1 MIELTV
7 GLTGFGGAAVFD
19 FTDEGVDDTDDDPL
33 VLSSAPGPILASSVG
48 DGYVYTSNGNATISV
63 ITENPYVEISATSL
77 GDSSLTT
84 DGTFTLTFQSDEA
97 GSYRVLVGGD
107 ETQSGTEVASGP
119 IDTADIDVTTAAVAY
134 DGSLFAEGANR
145 VFVFVTDTAGSV
157 GRDAVNIN
165 VDAPPTSVEI
175 VETGFGDEK
184 IFVTFTRLTV
194 SDIDHY
200 NIYVDFD
207 SADVVI
213 KTEVAGTLFQAD
225 SGDTLEAKVTGLI
238 NGVTYYIGIE
248 GVDAAGNVGPRTTNF
263 ADGTPAFA
271 KPEETLSLTAAV
283 GEAGGCEL
291 VHPPAAEK
299 TPQWWSLEFKGGVW
313 IPVNRTTRDFLGSFS
328 PTGMVEFGFLYHSKF
343 GAELGV
349 GYVGA
354 GGFAVGTNSGAVSRD
369 RFDFTMI
376 PIQNSFAFRADFK
389 EDQLLVPYVKAGPDY
404 VIYRENKQGEVTTG
418 VKIGLHGALGLQILL
433 DRIEDLSS
441 FMEDSMK
448 VNDVYFVI
456 EGRYGWINNFGG
468 RGLSLSNLTASGG
481 LLFEF

>member
-1 MIELTV
+1 M
-7 GLTGFGGAAVFD
+7 
-19 FTDEGVDDTDDDPL
+19 
-33 VLSSAPGPILASSVG
+33 
-48 DGYVYTSNGNATISV
+48 
-63 ITENPYVEISATSL
+63 
-77 GDSSLTT
+77 
-84 DGTFTLTFQSDEA
+84 
-97 GSYRVLVGGD
+97 
-107 ETQSGTEVASGP
+107 
-119 IDTADIDVTTAAVAY
+119 
-134 DGSLFAEGANR
+134 
-145 VFVFVTDTAGSV
+145 TDTAGSV

-283 GEAGGCEL
+283 EEAGGCEL

-299 TPQWWSLEFKGGVW
+299 TPQWWSLEFKGGVG
-313 IPVNRTTRDFLGSFS
+313 IPVNRTTR
-328 PTGMVEFGFLYHSKF
+328 
-343 GAELGV
+343 
-349 GYVGA
+349 
-354 GGFAVGTNSGAVSRD
+354 
-369 RFDFTMI
+369 DFTMI